1 MIDTYSIDNY
11 LIDTYLI
18 DTEVGVRTVQR
29 GPLIGMAAQL
39 ALLGV
44 LAATVGI
51 GTAGWVVGILVG
63 ILVGAVTNGLLARA
77 LHRNCCTALGPA
89 NAVTLTRATLVGG
102 IAALIAASTEP
113 VGSVGPAGAAT
124 PAMVPV
130 LVALCAVA
138 LLLDGVDGQ
147 VARRTG
153 TVSALGARFDMEV
166 DAFLILVLSLFVA
179 ESFGA
184 WVLMIGAAR
193 YLFVA
198 VGALA
203 PWMRASLPPR
213 HWRKV
218 VAAVQGVVL
227 TVAAAQVL
235 PHPAVVVLLL
245 AALALLGESFGRDV
259 WWLWLHRTAE
269 RAELMVLPHATV
281 TEPSPLTRSATDPT
295 AQRIGPVDGPR
306 RVVQVSPARPSA
318 ASSSSNKAGPAARQ
332 PVSAP
337 VGVTTAYRA
346 PASRA
351 IKPPAATSQACT
363 PSSK

>member
-1 MIDTYSIDNY
+1 M
-11 LIDTYLI
+11 
-18 DTEVGVRTVQR
+18 RTVQR

-39 ALLGV
+39 ALLGL

-51 GTAGWVVGILVG
+51 GTAGWMVGILVG
-63 ILVGAVTNGLLARA
+63 SVTNGLLAGA
-77 LHRNCCTALGPA
+77 LHRNGCTALGPA

-102 IAALIAASTEP
+102 IAALIVASAEPAGSAAT
-113 VGSVGPAGAAT
+113 VGSAGTAGTPT
-124 PAMVPV
+124 PAAVPV

-166 DAFLILVLSLFVA
+166 DAFLILVLSVFVA

-193 YLFVA
+193 YLFVT
-198 VGALA
+198 VGVVA
-203 PWMRASLPPR
+203 PWMRGSLPPR

-227 TVAAAQVL
+227 TVAVAQIL
-235 PHPAVVVLLL
+235 PRAAVVVLLL
-245 AALALLGESFGRDV
+245 VALALLAESFGRDV

-269 RAELMVLPHATV
+269 RAEPQFLSGPVPHQAAV
-281 TEPSPLTRSATDPT
+281 TEPSPLTGSRPDPSA
-295 AQRIGPVDGPR
+295 RGIGSFDEPR
-306 RVVQVSPARPSA
+306 CVQDTSAAPSA
-318 ASSSSNKAGPAARQ
+318 ASSSSNSAGPAARQ

-351 IKPPAATSQACT
+351 ISPPAATSQAFT